1 MSETE
6 KLFRNMKRW
15 DWEYAV
21 ARHVDLGKYKV
32 ITNMNEKLGDTFEA
46 FVLSKNIRDKYVIRY
61 TCPVEKKL
69 NENGKIME
77 MKLDYKNQKW
87 DLITRKEY
95 NDAKGR

>member
-21 ARHVDLGKYKV
+21 ARYVDLEQYKV
-32 ITNMNEKLGDTFEA
+32 TTNMDEKLGDTFEA

-61 TCPVEKKL
+61 VCPVEKRL

-77 MKLDYKNQKW
+77 MKLDYENQKW

-95 NDAKGR
+95 NNVKGR